1 MPSLFDPI
9 KVGESPLSHRI
20 VMAPLTRFRANAEHV
35 HGDLAEE
42 YYSQRASTPGTL
54 LITEG
59 TFISPRCSG
68 FTNVP
73 GIYTAAQIA
82 AWKRVTDAVHAR
94 GCFIY
99 CQLWAAGRAAQKDVL
114 NSEAPVGEDWFAS
127 ASAIAIEGK
136 DDVPRELSEEEI
148 WGIVGDYKQAA
159 KNATEA
165 GFDGVEIHAAN
176 GYLIDQ
182 FTQDVSN
189 KRTGK
194 SQPKNPLPGSFSQVS
209 IGPVHS

>member
-20 VMAPLTRFRANAEHV
+20 AMAPLTRFRANAEHV
-35 HGDLAEE
+35 HGDLAVE

-194 SQPKNPLPGSFSQVS
+194 NQPKKPLPGSFSQVC

>member
-1 MPSLFDPI
+1 MSSLFDPI

-35 HGDLAEE
+35 HGDLAVE
-42 YYSQRASTPGTL
+42 YYSQRASTQGTL
-54 LITEG
+54 LITEA
-59 TFISPRCSG
+59 TFISPRASG
-68 FTNVP
+68 YTNVP

-94 GCFIY
+94 DCFIY
-99 CQLWAAGRAAQKDVL
+99 CQLWALGRAADKGVL
-114 NSEAPVGEDWFAS
+114 RAEAPAGKDWFAS
-127 ASAIAIEGK
+127 ASAIAMAGG
-136 DDVPRELSEEEI
+136 DVPRELSEEEI

-159 KNATEA
+159 KNAIDA

-194 SQPKNPLPGSFSQVS
+194 NQLKKKPLLGSFH
-209 IGPVHS
+209 IAG

>member
-1 MPSLFDPI
+1 MPSLFDPV

-35 HGDLAEE
+35 HGDLAVE
-42 YYSQRASTPGTL
+42 YYSQRASIPGTL
-54 LITEG
+54 LITEA
-59 TFISPRCSG
+59 TFISQRASG
-68 FTNVP
+68 YTNVP

-94 GCFIY
+94 NCFIY
-99 CQLWAAGRAAQKDVL
+99 CQLWALGRAAEKDVL
-114 NSEAPVGEDWFAS
+114 SAEAPAGEDWFAS
-127 ASAIAIEGK
+127 ASAIAIEGG
-136 DDVPRELSEEEI
+136 DVPRELTEEEI

-159 KNATEA
+159 KNAIDA

-189 KRTGK
+189 KRIGK
-194 SQPKNPLPGSFSQVS
+194 NQLKKLSRILFTS
-209 IGPVHS
+209 IVHT